1 MTYMMSY
8 NSGSLEFT
16 PVCQCADRY
25 GVHGLPRS
33 SLLSSK
39 VCSEDVL
46 VASYIGGSNVHLVGI
61 IGQQRSSIVASPP
74 VP

>member
-25 GVHGLPRS
+25 GVHGLPGV
-33 SLLSSK
+33 LS
-39 VCSEDVL
+39 L
-46 VASYIGGSNVHLVGI
+46 VAKFVLKMSW
-61 IGQQRSSIVASPP
+61 
-74 VP
+74 